1 MSATI
6 GAMSTPGEAGRP
18 AAPVVPRL
26 RRGRRVE
33 RPRRAQGVRLSE
45 TAQGAI
51 KRYILDHRL
60 QAGDLLPTEGQL
72 GQELGISRTAVREAV
87 KALEALGLLDA
98 RPGVGLIVR
107 PFSFD
112 PILDHLSYSLLVDR
126 TSLLDLLF
134 VRRQLEVGAIESVA
148 QRVTPAQLRVLRS
161 LVDRM
166 GEGAARGEAFTE
178 EDRFFHRALYT
189 GLDNP
194 LLLKLLDVFWQV
206 YRRLRDQAPP
216 IGEADLVRTWESH
229 REIVEALE
237 RRDPLAARAAMTESL
252 AQLERRIGSSH
263 LGVTLDRAPRKPEA
277 GGEVERWAQDR
288 EG

>member
-1 MSATI
+1 
-6 GAMSTPGEAGRP
+6 
-18 AAPVVPRL
+18 
-26 RRGRRVE
+26 
-33 RPRRAQGVRLSE
+33 VRLSE
-45 TAQGAI
+45 TAQAAI

-60 QAGDLLPTEGQL
+60 QAGDLLPTEGRLAQVL
-72 GQELGISRTAVREAV
+72 GMSRTAVREAV

-112 PILDHLSYSLLVDR
+112 PILDHLAYSLLVDR
-126 TSLLDLLF
+126 TSLLDLVF
-134 VRRQLEVGAIESVA
+134 VRRQLEAGAIEAVA
-148 QRVTPAQLRVLRS
+148 ERASPAQLRVLRS

-166 GEGAARGEAFTE
+166 GERAARGEAFTE

-206 YRRLRDQAPP
+206 YRRLRHQAPP
-216 IGEADLVRTWESH
+216 IGDADLVRTWESH

-237 RRDPLAARAAMTESL
+237 RRDPAAARAATTQSL
-252 AQLERRIGSSH
+252 ALLEQRIRGSY
-263 LGVTLDRAPRKPEA
+263 LG
-277 GGEVERWAQDR
+277 
-288 EG
+288 